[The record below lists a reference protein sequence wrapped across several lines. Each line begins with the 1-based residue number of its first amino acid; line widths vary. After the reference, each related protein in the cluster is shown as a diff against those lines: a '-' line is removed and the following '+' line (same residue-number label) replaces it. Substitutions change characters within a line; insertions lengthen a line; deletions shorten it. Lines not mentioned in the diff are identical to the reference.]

1 MQALRHILA
10 VVFTIMAVGAVVLVA
25 VPALL
30 SSKST
35 VAVAVGL
42 FLMLFTI
49 IGGIYSLVHLLVI
62 KPIAAATTKCS
73 YCGHTSTDKADF
85 VTFEGQTACLSSDC
99 RTTISAYMAARTKL

>member
-1 MQALRHILA
+1 MKTLRHILA
-10 VVFTIMAVGAVVLVA
+10 LVFTIMAVAAVVLVA
-25 VPALL
+25 APALI

-35 VAVAVGL
+35 IAVAVGL

-49 IGGIYSLVHLLVI
+49 VGGLYSFVHLLVI
-62 KPIAAATTKCS
+62 QPIAKATMKCS
-73 YCGHTSTDKADF
+73 YCRHASTDKADF